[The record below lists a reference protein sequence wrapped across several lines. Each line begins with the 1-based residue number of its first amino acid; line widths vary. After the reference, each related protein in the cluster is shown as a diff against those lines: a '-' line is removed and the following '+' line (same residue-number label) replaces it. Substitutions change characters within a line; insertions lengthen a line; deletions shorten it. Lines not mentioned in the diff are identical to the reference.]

1 VQFLKGLQWLR
12 DFLNLL
18 SQMQSHAELLVYLDY
33 FFILFSSV
41 DISFYE
47 EKGILAIH
55 LNTKY

>member
-1 VQFLKGLQWLR
+1 
-12 DFLNLL
+12 
-18 SQMQSHAELLVYLDY
+18 MQSHAELLVYLDY
-33 FFILFSSV
+33 FFILFLSV